1 MRALILYTL
10 FNQEKLCK
18 KLFITWSVITYI
30 LSAADSIPTVFGT
43 LLCVQLDTP
52 FQDGAIFIT
61 TSYVFKNYFMNTL
74 HVVFAIFI
82 LLLIVISTGLVV
94 LKLRSEQV
102 RKAAS
107 QSFQRSKAER
117 TLTITTILICVPLFL
132 ILGLMISSL
141 AKFPYYSYILS
152 VRPWMLDLR
161 VNLVSIYFY
170 STHPM
175 FKKPKIIVPKNSVI
189 VSSTT

>member
-1 MRALILYTL
+1 
-10 FNQEKLCK
+10 
-18 KLFITWSVITYI
+18 
-30 LSAADSIPTVFGT
+30 
-43 LLCVQLDTP
+43 
-52 FQDGAIFIT
+52 
-61 TSYVFKNYFMNTL
+61 MNTL

-94 LKLRSEQV
+94 MKLRSEQV
-102 RKAAS
+102 KKAAS

-152 VRPWMLDLR
+152 VRPLMLDLR

-175 FKKPKIIVPKNSVI
+175 FRKSKLIVPRPTVFG
-189 VSSTT
+189 SSTT